1 MWNGKMKALTFSYD
15 DGVEQDIRLIEI
27 LDRYHLRGTF
37 NLNPGLQSPEHTF
50 QKGSVTVRHL
60 PLAQLPEVYKNH
72 EVAGHTN
79 THLHLEQLD
88 DARLHE
94 EIHRGQAYPYGTYND
109 HVVDALR
116 EAGVR
121 YARTTAQTESF
132 KLPQDLLRMTTTCR
146 HANAHLLD
154 LARQFAAAKPDHPQL
169 FYLWGHSYEFDQVD
183 NWELIEEFCRIVSGR
198 EDIFYGTNAE
208 VLPGVQE

>member
-79 THLHLEQLD
+79 THLHLE
-88 DARLHE
+88 A
-94 EIHRGQAYPYGTYND
+94 GYPGT
-109 HVVDALR
+109 ALWQKA
-116 EAGVR
+116 AGPGL
-121 YARTTAQTESF
+121 S
-132 KLPQDLLRMTTTCR
+132 LW
-146 HANAHLLD
+146 
-154 LARQFAAAKPDHPQL
+154 
-169 FYLWGHSYEFDQVD
+169 YL
-183 NWELIEEFCRIVSGR
+183 
-198 EDIFYGTNAE
+198 
-208 VLPGVQE
+208 

>member
-94 EIHRGQAYPYGTYND
+94 EIHRGQDTLEQLFGRKLLGLAYPYGT
-109 HVVDALR
+109 
-116 EAGVR
+116 
-121 YARTTAQTESF
+121 
-132 KLPQDLLRMTTTCR
+132 
-146 HANAHLLD
+146 
-154 LARQFAAAKPDHPQL
+154 
-169 FYLWGHSYEFDQVD
+169 
-183 NWELIEEFCRIVSGR
+183 
-198 EDIFYGTNAE
+198 
-208 VLPGVQE
+208 

>member
-79 THLHLEQLD
+79 THLHLEQMPLTQVQVPD
-88 DARLHE
+88 P
-94 EIHRGQAYPYGTYND
+94 EIKEIR
-109 HVVDALR
+109 
-116 EAGVR
+116 
-121 YARTTAQTESF
+121 
-132 KLPQDLLRMTTTCR
+132 
-146 HANAHLLD
+146 
-154 LARQFAAAKPDHPQL
+154 
-169 FYLWGHSYEFDQVD
+169 
-183 NWELIEEFCRIVSGR
+183 
-198 EDIFYGTNAE
+198 
-208 VLPGVQE
+208 